1 MIDGALA
8 RGIGIAPMPSLSSG
22 YVVSNAAF
30 ECFYRRISPLYSLTM
45 QKLLLL
51 YQTEGASVLR
61 QDLAS
66 IDLEVETA
74 TLSDAEGAMMDPGL
88 DVIVLEAVSNLEE
101 TKHLLESQARPSR
114 APLLL
119 VMRQEQI
126 AGLDA
131 TWPADDFVVLPVS
144 QNELLLRVRRAIW
157 RKTGVD
163 TANVLRKEDLML
175 DLANYKVFVAE
186 QPVTLTFKEFELL
199 RFLMTNR
206 GKVFTREALLNR
218 VWGYEYFGGARTVDV
233 HIRRLRAKIETST
246 TVYIE
251 TVRNVGY
258 RFPVE

>member
-1 MIDGALA
+1 
-8 RGIGIAPMPSLSSG
+8 
-22 YVVSNAAF
+22 
-30 ECFYRRISPLYSLTM
+30 M
-45 QKLLLL
+45 QKVLLL
-51 YQTEGASVLR
+51 YQTEGVSVLR
-61 QDLAS
+61 HDLAGL
-66 IDLEVETA
+66 DLEVEAA
-74 TLSDAEGAMMDPGL
+74 TLADAEESMMDPL
-88 DVIVLEAVSNLEE
+88 VDVVLLEATSSLDE
-101 TKHLLESQARPSR
+101 TRHLLESQSRPSR

-119 VMRQEQI
+119 VTRQDQLP
-126 AGLDA
+126 ALDA
-131 TWPADDFVVLPVS
+131 TWPADDFVVLPVARE
-144 QNELLLRVRRAIW
+144 ELLLRVRRAVW

-163 TANVLRKEDLML
+163 TANVLRKDDLLL

-186 QPVTLTFKEFELL
+186 QPVSLTFKEFELL

-233 HIRRLRAKIETST
+233 HIRRLRAKIETGA